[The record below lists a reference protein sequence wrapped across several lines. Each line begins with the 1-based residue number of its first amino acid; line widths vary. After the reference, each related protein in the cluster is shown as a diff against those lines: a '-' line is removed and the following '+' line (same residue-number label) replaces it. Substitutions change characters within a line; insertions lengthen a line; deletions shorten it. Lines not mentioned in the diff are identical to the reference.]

1 MQTPK
6 VGERLKSFLGRVFS
20 PVGRWKRDPT
30 GQAPSNLFGY
40 GDAAVGGTL
49 QDGCK
54 LGFCAVEAIVWT
66 LVMTALNGSKASQ
79 HLVSSHGPFPANKAA
94 ISKGNIYILCTA

>member
-1 MQTPK
+1 M
-6 VGERLKSFLGRVFS
+6 
-20 PVGRWKRDPT
+20 
-30 GQAPSNLFGY
+30 
-40 GDAAVGGTL
+40 
-49 QDGCK
+49 
-54 LGFCAVEAIVWT
+54 EAIVWT